1 MTETKRLA
9 LVARLNQKLKVHGSW
24 CGETH
29 MQKATYFLQYM
40 LDVRMD
46 FDFVLYM
53 HGPYSFDLR
62 DAISQMRAD
71 GILEVRQR
79 PYPYGPSLVV
89 PPEQEVVLERRFS
102 QTLKRYGRSLD
113 FVAAE
118 LGGKRV
124 SELERLATALYVS
137 IGETSVPV
145 NKEGTEAR
153 AAEAACRVW
162 GCGEGGRNG
171 TGYGREGARIAGG
184 GDPTVWRVT
193 ATDLLGTTIESYP
206 LRRTGGSGSGG
217 LDPPLVVNHH
227 RHITPRDQRPQRS
240 KESGSRPVCIG
251 GSRGIHLLSRRRLA
265 GSRSGCGT

>member
-9 LVARLNQKLKVHGSW
+9 LVARLNQKLRVHGSW

-46 FDFVLYM
+46 FDFVLYK

-145 NKEGTEAR
+145 NKRAQKLVQLKPHVAFGDAVKAVGTVQDMGGRAR
-153 AAEAACRVW
+153 ALR
-162 GCGEGGRNG
+162 GGETQQFG
-171 TGYGREGARIAGG
+171 
-184 GDPTVWRVT
+184 V
-193 ATDLLGTTIESYP
+193 
-206 LRRTGGSGSGG
+206 
-217 LDPPLVVNHH
+217 
-227 RHITPRDQRPQRS
+227 
-240 KESGSRPVCIG
+240 
-251 GSRGIHLLSRRRLA
+251 
-265 GSRSGCGT
+265 